1 MHHRVRTEHLIK
13 KLRVN
18 ELRGEISFYPLPFVR
33 SRANFGE
40 WILKHRRVGRERERE
55 MDGKRDVTSLFS
67 SLFLLLSFLFFV
79 RFEEFERK
87 GFEFGSNYILV
98 SLFSVQSL
106 IGSVSIKDHLDI
118 FEVVL
123 YTERTRIIKN
133 FPLLLSTII
142 LNNSF

>member
-40 WILKHRRVGRERERE
+40 WILEHRRVRE
-55 MDGKRDVTSLFS
+55 MDGKRDVKL
-67 SLFLLLSFLFFV
+67 LCFLLLFFASFFPFSFFA

-87 GFEFGSNYILV
+87 GFGSNYITSRVFIFKRLNE
-98 SLFSVQSL
+98 SL
-106 IGSVSIKDHLDI
+106 IGSVSMKDD
-118 FEVVL
+118 L
-123 YTERTRIIKN
+123 YFRGCVHRTSNKN
-133 FPLLLSTII
+133 NKKLS
-142 LNNSF
+142 SSYCPR